1 MTKTAQDDQVV
12 RKKQIE
18 TKVHLRRGGVGGTC
32 VELGVEVNGE
42 LPFKGGIGILDGGPH
57 PFLQKYYIIHFF
69 YFKD

>member
-1 MTKTAQDDQVV
+1 MTKTALDDQVV
-12 RKKQIE
+12 RKRQIETKVHLKKKQTE

-57 PFLQKYYIIHFF
+57 TFL
-69 YFKD
+69 